1 MKMIDWNV
9 FKILV
14 KQRQVTYINVYV
26 ICLIQINTKQIY
38 LFLKTVL
45 YIIKEKI
52 PISQVL
58 K

>member
-1 MKMIDWNV
+1 MKIDWNV